1 MGRARHL
8 QAVPEFSFTLAP
20 GEVVGMV
27 VESGSGKSTTAR
39 AIIKLEKASA
49 GRIIL
54 EGTDITAM
62 SERAFR
68 PSRRRVQMVF
78 QDPYSSLDPTMT
90 IGESIAEPLQMMKA
104 VKGEALTR
112 RVEELLALVAP
123 HAAHRHRDPHDFS
136 GRQRPP
142 IPHPHPLRM

>member
-68 PSRRRVQMVF
+68 QSRRRVQMVF

-104 VKGEALTR
+104 VKAAELTR
-112 RVEELLALVAP
+112 TVQ
-123 HAAHRHRDPHDFS
+123 D
-136 GRQRPP
+136 
-142 IPHPHPLRM
+142 IPHLISLNHAPPH